1 MHGVSMRCKIKV
13 VMGNAL
19 DAVLDEVAALRIQV
33 FRDWPYCY
41 DGDLDYERR
50 YLSVYRYNPQ
60 AIVVLAIDPADDR
73 VVGAST
79 GCPLA
84 VHAEDFS
91 AAFAHTA
98 VDLGTVFYCAE
109 SVLLPEYRG
118 QGLGHAFFDERER
131 HARTLGFAHSAF
143 CAVIREPHQL
153 DHADDKSV
161 LEGFWARRCYAP
173 LAGVVATF
181 NWRDVGDEEETPKL
195 LQFWMRPL

>member
-1 MHGVSMRCKIKV
+1 MGCEIKV
-13 VMGNAL
+13 VTGDVL

-50 YLSVYRYNPQ
+50 YLSVYRDNPQ
-60 AIVVLAIDPADDR
+60 AIVVLAIDPASAR

-79 GCPLA
+79 GSPLA

-91 AAFAHTA
+91 AAFAHTS

-118 QGLGHAFFDERER
+118 QGVGHAFFDERER
-131 HARTLGFAHSAF
+131 HARALGFAHSAF
-143 CAVIREPHQL
+143 CAVIREPQDL
-153 DHADDKSV
+153 SQSAAQSGDKSV
-161 LEGFWARRCYAP
+161 LEHFWARRGYAP
-173 LAGVVATF
+173 LEGVIATF
-181 NWRDVGDEEETPKL
+181 HWRDVGDEEETPKS
-195 LQFWMRPL
+195 LQFWMRSL